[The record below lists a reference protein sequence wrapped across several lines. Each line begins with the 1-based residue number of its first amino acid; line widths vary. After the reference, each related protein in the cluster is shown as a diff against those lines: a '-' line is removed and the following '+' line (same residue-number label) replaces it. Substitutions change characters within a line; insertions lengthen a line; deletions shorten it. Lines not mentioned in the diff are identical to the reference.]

1 MLSERYIKK
10 LTGNTDITDSLER
23 LDRLTLEEVR
33 TASTELLKVAHSV
46 EGKVQGVDDKL
57 NQSNR
62 SLHFFNT

>member
-10 LTGNTDITDSLER
+10 LTGNTDITNSLER

-33 TASTELLKVAHSV
+33 IASTELLKVTHSI
-46 EGKVQGVDDKL
+46 EEKVQGVDDKL

-62 SLHFFNT
+62 SLHF

>member
-33 TASTELLKVAHSV
+33 IASTELLKVTHSI
-46 EGKVQGVDDKL
+46 EEKVQGVDDKL

-62 SLHFFNT
+62 SLHF